1 MGLMGLMGSK
11 MGALWAPGNQNQN
24 PAAPAQGAER
34 GAGFG
39 VTPAQRRIFVL
50 EVGRPIVEDVK
61 AQLGSVDDVLSIPRA
76 VSELEIPRIAAEAYR
91 RIMRLAQGGVEVHVV
106 LSGPLALAFELG
118 QAIGLAHAKV
128 VVYQFSQGR
137 YVKVPPLTRE
147 HLFHAA
153 GEPK

>member
-1 MGLMGLMGSK
+1 MSVGQ
-11 MGALWAPGNQNQN
+11 APGSHQN
-24 PAAPAQGAER
+24 PAAPVGAES

-39 VTPAQRRIFVL
+39 VTPAQRKIFVL
-50 EVGRPIVEDVK
+50 EVGRPIAEDVR
-61 AQLGSVDDVLSIPRA
+61 AQLGFVDDILSVPRSI
-76 VSELEIPRIAAEAYR
+76 SELEIPRIAAEAYR
-91 RIMRLAQGGVEVHVV
+91 RVMTLARGGAEVHVV

-118 QAIGLAHAKV
+118 QAIGLGRAKV

-147 HLFHAA
+147 HLFQAS

>member
-1 MGLMGLMGSK
+1 MSVGQ
-11 MGALWAPGNQNQN
+11 APGSQN
-24 PAAPAQGAER
+24 PAAPTGPTGAES

-50 EVGRPIVEDVK
+50 EVGRPIAEDVR
-61 AQLGSVDDVLSIPRA
+61 AQLGFVDDMLSVPRSI
-76 VSELEIPRIAAEAYR
+76 SELEIPRIAAEAYR

-128 VVYQFSQGR
+128 IVYQFSAGK
-137 YVKVPPLTRE
+137 YVKVPPITRE
-147 HLFHAA
+147 HLF
-153 GEPK
+153 EVK